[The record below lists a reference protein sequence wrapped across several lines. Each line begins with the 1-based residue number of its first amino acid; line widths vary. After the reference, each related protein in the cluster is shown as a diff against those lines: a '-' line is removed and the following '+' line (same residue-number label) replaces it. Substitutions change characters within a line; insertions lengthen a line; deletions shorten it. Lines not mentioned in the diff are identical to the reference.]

1 MARCPAAV
9 ATRSYSFLQK
19 QAPSKCA
26 GLSLLVNQPLPVHQP
41 PCCLLVL
48 AFAEAWWAGQRAA
61 RRPQDGALVME
72 KFLNRKPSPPPP
84 NVPELALASE
94 KPLAV
99 KEIIAL
105 HREKAQCAS
114 CHSSFDPLGFGLE
127 NFDLLGQ
134 SRENETVGNIGKK
147 SGKGRPKQIP
157 IRADGVFPN
166 NGHVFKNGRFD
177 FKTKQMLQ
185 CKKQN

>member
-1 MARCPAAV
+1 M
-9 ATRSYSFLQK
+9 
-19 QAPSKCA
+19 
-26 GLSLLVNQPLPVHQP
+26 
-41 PCCLLVL
+41 
-48 AFAEAWWAGQRAA
+48 
-61 RRPQDGALVME
+61 
-72 KFLNRKPSPPPP
+72 NRKPSPPPP

-99 KEIIAL
+99 KEIIDL

-114 CHSSFDPLGFGLE
+114 CHSSFDALGFGLE

-134 SRENETVGNIGKK
+134 WRENETVGNIGKK

-166 NGHVFKNGRFD
+166 NGHVFRNLEEFRAGLMKEKHLLTRSITEGLLSYGLGRHIEFAD
-177 FKTKQMLQ
+177 TQVVDEICAQAEQEELRTGDLIFTIV
-185 CKKQN
+185 NHPVFRRADR